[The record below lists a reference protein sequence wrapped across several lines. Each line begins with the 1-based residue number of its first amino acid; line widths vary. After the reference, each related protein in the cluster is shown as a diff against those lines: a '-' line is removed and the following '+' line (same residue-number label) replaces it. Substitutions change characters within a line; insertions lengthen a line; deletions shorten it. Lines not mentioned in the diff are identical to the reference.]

1 MDTSVSTLKPSIVT
15 IQLEAN
21 VAIEATKKYLSA
33 TTTMVVMDPY
43 EA

>member
-21 VAIEATKKYLSA
+21 VAIKAENKYLSA
-33 TTTMVVMDPY
+33 TTTMTVIEPY